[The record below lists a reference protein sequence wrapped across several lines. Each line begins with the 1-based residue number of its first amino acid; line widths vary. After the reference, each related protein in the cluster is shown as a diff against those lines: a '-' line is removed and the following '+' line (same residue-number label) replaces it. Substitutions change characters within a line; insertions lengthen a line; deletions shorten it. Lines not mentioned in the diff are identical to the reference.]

1 MENKARIVNILLD
14 KYVLETENGEC
25 IEAII
30 RKNAKTYTRFE
41 YSNKYID
48 KWIWKVKWTRR

>member
-30 RKNAKTYTRFE
+30 RKNAIIFHKSAMCYIMSKVLTN
-41 YSNKYID
+41 YSIFYN
-48 KWIWKVKWTRR
+48 